1 MLGRPEEAAED
12 EGLRPEGIIPRHSQL
27 RFLQGNIFSVINS
40 GIKEIIQYV
49 ISAKLHMTVGCC
61 VLSYIIGQLNIKYIV
76 ANLQLKIKM
85 L

>member
-40 GIKEIIQYV
+40 GIKVDNTVCNISQITYDNDLFPLFMSSGIQFYYNISYV
-49 ISAKLHMTVGCC
+49 S
-61 VLSYIIGQLNIKYIV
+61 
-76 ANLQLKIKM
+76 
-85 L
+85 

>member
-40 GIKEIIQYV
+40 GIKV
-49 ISAKLHMTVGCC
+49 DNTVD
-61 VLSYIIGQLNIKYIV
+61 N
-76 ANLQLKIKM
+76 M
-85 L
+85 